1 MSEPDTDVLS
11 DFSAAA
17 GKFVPRARKLLSSA
31 MISAAMLQSPGLA
44 PEASAAM
51 QRRLTERLRDIES
64 LLSDLS
70 VLSSLKSDPADRV
83 SFTEIVRSAVRGAD
97 ALPLHIADIKAEI
110 PEDEIFVRS
119 PRTALSA
126 SVMSLIRNAA
136 EAHATE
142 IRLSLSS
149 SDGMA
154 SVVVADNGDGMSDA
168 VSRRCTEPF
177 FTTKDTGTGLGLAIV
192 SGTAKLSR
200 GTLRLE
206 SREGG
211 GSVFM
216 LSLPLAHSM

>member
-51 QRRLTERLRDIES
+51 QRRLTGRLRDIES

-70 VLSSLKSDPADRV
+70 VLSSLKSEPADRV

-110 PEDEIFVRS
+110 PEGEIFVRS

-126 SVMSLIRNAA
+126 SVMSLIRNAV
-136 EAHATE
+136 EAHASE
-142 IRLSLSS
+142 VRISLSAS
-149 SDGMA
+149 QGMA
-154 SVVVADNGDGMSDA
+154 SVIVADNGDGMDEETKSG
-168 VSRRCTEPF
+168 CQEPF
-177 FTTKDTGTGLGLAIV
+177 YTTKESGSGLGLAIV
-192 SGTAKLSR
+192 SETA
-200 GTLRLE
+200 LRSGGSLRME
-206 SREGG
+206 SKKGA

-216 LSLPLAHSM
+216 LSLPLDSGM

>member
-142 IRLSLSS
+142 IRISPPQIAWLQLSWPTTATACQTRSAEDAPS
-149 SDGMA
+149 HFSPPGTREPVSD
-154 SVVVADNGDGMSDA
+154 S
-168 VSRRCTEPF
+168 P
-177 FTTKDTGTGLGLAIV
+177 
-192 SGTAKLSR
+192 
-200 GTLRLE
+200 
-206 SREGG
+206 
-211 GSVFM
+211 
-216 LSLPLAHSM
+216 

>member
-142 IRLSLSS
+142 IRISL
-149 SDGMA
+149 
-154 SVVVADNGDGMSDA
+154 
-168 VSRRCTEPF
+168 
-177 FTTKDTGTGLGLAIV
+177 L
-192 SGTAKLSR
+192 
-200 GTLRLE
+200 LRLHGFSCRGRQRRRHVRRGRQKMHRAIFHHQGHGNR
-206 SREGG
+206 SRTRH
-211 GSVFM
+211 
-216 LSLPLAHSM
+216 SLRDCKIIRRHSPP

>member
-1 MSEPDTDVLS
+1 MMSEPDTDVLS

-31 MISAAMLQSPGLA
+31 MISATMLQSPGLA
-44 PEASAAM
+44 PQA
-51 QRRLTERLRDIES
+51 
-64 LLSDLS
+64 
-70 VLSSLKSDPADRV
+70 SLKSDPADRV

-206 SREGG
+206 SREGA